1 MKFSEKH
8 SWLRMAA
15 EVTRASYALEEVLL
29 TLEQEFAELEQEYG
43 SADLQQHS
51 MVEDPGSS
59 SIISEVES
67 DQDEPSFTPSESV
80 EVEASDSD
88 LQEDSR
94 VHKFLT
100 DTCKCHLGV
109 VNKPC
114 CLTLST
120 DAIRKCRQ
128 LCFELS
134 HNELDLVIM
143 AQVHYFRTVLGA
155 TRSVSSYYFHGVK
168 LCQATFL
175 FLHCISHNRYLRV
188 SELYTKEGLTVS
200 KHGNSGRVPKH
211 TCTFEQINAV
221 KTFIENYASAHGL
234 PVPGR
239 LANTKD
245 KVLLLPSDMSKMFVF
260 RKYDEASVHPV
271 RKSKFLELWSQL
283 TPYVAV
289 MKPASDLVSTI
300 PPVSTVTQTATPAAS
315 DRGKR
320 KCSVC
325 HKIGHTKRTCKGIN
339 RS

>member
-1 MKFSEKH
+1 MKFSEKN

-109 VNKPC
+109 GNKPC

-128 LCFELS
+128 SCFELS

-175 FLHCISHNRYLRV
+175 FCTALVVIDTCVFQNCIQ
-188 SELYTKEGLTVS
+188 K
-200 KHGNSGRVPKH
+200 K
-211 TCTFEQINAV
+211 A
-221 KTFIENYASAHGL
+221 
-234 PVPGR
+234 
-239 LANTKD
+239 
-245 KVLLLPSDMSKMFVF
+245 
-260 RKYDEASVHPV
+260 
-271 RKSKFLELWSQL
+271 
-283 TPYVAV
+283 
-289 MKPASDLVSTI
+289 
-300 PPVSTVTQTATPAAS
+300 
-315 DRGKR
+315 
-320 KCSVC
+320 
-325 HKIGHTKRTCKGIN
+325 
-339 RS
+339 